1 MEESEIFDLPRR
13 VVSHM
18 TSKSWR
24 DIPHVSYLYEPDV
37 TEFYREYRMLAGEWA
52 GAGKKLSFNTLMLRA
67 ILEGLKSSPKL
78 NALVSYSPK
87 KSEGSL
93 KTCSNINISVPW
105 MLRDGRMITPVI
117 LNAESKTL
125 EGLSDSVGE
134 LAAKIEN
141 TNVEELL
148 YQAARADTLSEL
160 KKLHLGIFRRIFASQ
175 ISFHRIRG
183 LSGKEKSKYYRTP
196 EEKRLTDRNL
206 ISGTVVV
213 SNIGSLYPEQKG
225 CFGLLE
231 IIPPQVL
238 AVGLGAIQ
246 EKPGVCTTPEGE
258 KAIGIR
264 NFLPMCLAFDHRAV
278 DFSALVPF
286 LKTLDRIFAEP
297 GIIRT
302 W

>member
-1 MEESEIFDLPRR
+1 MGETEIFDLPRR

-37 TEFYREYRMLAGEWA
+37 TEFYREYRLLAGEWA
-52 GAGKKLSFNTLMLRA
+52 GGGKKLSFNTVMLRA
-67 ILEGLKSSPKL
+67 ILEGLKSAPKL
-78 NALVSYSPK
+78 NALVSYSHK

-93 KTCSNINISVPW
+93 KTCSDINISVPW
-105 MLRDGRMITPVI
+105 MLPDGRMITPV
-117 LNAESKTL
+117 LLHTESKSL
-125 EGLSDSVGE
+125 EE
-134 LAAKIEN
+134 LAGSIEEMTARIKK
-141 TNVEELL
+141 TNVDELL
-148 YQAARADTLSEL
+148 YRAARADTVGEL
-160 KKLHLGIFRRIFASQ
+160 KKLHLGIFRRILASQ
-175 ISFHRIRG
+175 IGFHRIRG
-183 LSGKEKSKYYRTP
+183 LSGKEKSKYYRIP
-196 EEKRLTDRNL
+196 EEKRLTDGNL

-213 SNIGSLYPEQKG
+213 SNIGSLYPGQKG

-231 IIPPQVL
+231 IIPPQVF
-238 AVGLGAIQ
+238 AVGLGALQ
-246 EKPGVCTTPEGE
+246 EKPGVYATQAGE

-278 DFSALVPF
+278 DFSVLVPF

-297 GIIRT
+297 GVIRT